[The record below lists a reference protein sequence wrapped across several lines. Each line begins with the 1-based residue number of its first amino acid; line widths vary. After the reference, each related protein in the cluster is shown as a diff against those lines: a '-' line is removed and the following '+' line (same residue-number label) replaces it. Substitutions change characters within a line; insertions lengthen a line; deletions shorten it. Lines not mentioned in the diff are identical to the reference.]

1 MNPNDQKA
9 FYKIAMQLIIFI
21 YKCCSHRRRAG
32 EFANVNQ
39 EHQAWSD
46 HVGGEINGRFR
57 FVSDLG
63 RFACAT
69 VDQVDSCSK
78 LSTLLK
84 TTICSQQVDS
94 VDIKL
99 CLQLKPNETLTI
111 SPMSSSKS
119 NKNKLK
125 GVTVHATYSS

>member
-1 MNPNDQKA
+1 MYHNGNKGILYNRDA
-9 FYKIAMQLIIFI
+9 TYDIY

-69 VDQVDSCSK
+69 VDQVESCSK

-84 TTICSQQVDS
+84 TTICSQHVDS
-94 VDIKL
+94 VDK
-99 CLQLKPNETLTI
+99 TLPT
-111 SPMSSSKS
+111 P
-119 NKNKLK
+119 
-125 GVTVHATYSS
+125 

>member
-1 MNPNDQKA
+1 MNSNEEKA
-9 FYKIAMQLIIFI
+9 FYKIVMKLINFI

-46 HVGGEINGRFR
+46 HVGGETNGRFR

-69 VDQVDSCSK
+69 VDQVESCSN

-84 TTICSQQVDS
+84 TTICSQQS
-94 VDIKL
+94 GQ
-99 CLQLKPNETLTI
+99 C
-111 SPMSSSKS
+111 
-119 NKNKLK
+119 
-125 GVTVHATYSS
+125 

>member
-1 MNPNDQKA
+1 MNSNDEKA
-9 FYKIAMQLIIFI
+9 FYKIGMQLIIFI

-69 VDQVDSCSK
+69 VDQVESCSK

-84 TTICSQQVDS
+84 TTICSQHVDS
-94 VDIKL
+94 VDKKFAYTL
-99 CLQLKPNETLTI
+99 NQLK
-111 SPMSSSKS
+111 
-119 NKNKLK
+119 
-125 GVTVHATYSS
+125 H